1 MFSMIGNILS
11 TGLNIYDR
19 IQKNKPKPSFKEF
32 QERKKKM
39 DNALAD
45 GDVDNIDNMFEWLS
59 DRARSGKSGRGEPN
73 K

>member
-1 MFSMIGNILS
+1 MIVYKKQ
-11 TGLNIYDR
+11 T
-19 IQKNKPKPSFKEF
+19 KPSFKEF

-45 GDVDNIDNMFEWLS
+45 GDVDNIDTMFEWMS
-59 DRARSGKSGRGEPN
+59 DRARAGKSGRGEPN